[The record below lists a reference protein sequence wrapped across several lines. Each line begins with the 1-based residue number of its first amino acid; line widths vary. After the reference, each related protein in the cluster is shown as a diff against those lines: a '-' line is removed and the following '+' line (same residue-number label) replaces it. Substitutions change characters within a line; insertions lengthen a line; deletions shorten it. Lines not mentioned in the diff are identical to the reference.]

1 MPPYQEN
8 RIISDGYSD
17 DDIEYNSDN
26 DSDSDNDNDY
36 DSIYQEEE
44 LFVDSEKSEGQYIIG
59 LTNKCNHTFGDI
71 YSSGVTAKTLFKF
84 SFQNIVRYLYLN
96 SVSMIRNPRVEIV
109 KIHIDENKTY
119 IALKKTYWLRLVQRH
134 WKKLCIQKNDIIKK
148 RMRIS
153 SLYHREISGKW
164 PLDCLHFPN
173 CKGILSQY
181 TN

>member
-8 RIISDGYSD
+8 RIIMDNYSD
-17 DDIEYNSDN
+17 NESDISSDDV
-26 DSDSDNDNDY
+26 Y

-59 LTNKCNHTFGDI
+59 LTERCGHTFGDI
-71 YSSGVTAKTLFKF
+71 YLSGVTAKTLFKF
-84 SFQNIVRYLYLN
+84 TFQNVIRYLYY
-96 SVSMIRNPRVEIV
+96 SSISRIRNPVIEIV

>member
-26 DSDSDNDNDY
+26 DSDNDDDY

-109 KIHIDENKTY
+109 KIHIDENKTC

-164 PLDCLHFPN
+164 PQDCLYFPN

>member
-1 MPPYQEN
+1 MPPYLDN
-8 RIISDGYSD
+8 RFVMDSESD

-26 DSDSDNDNDY
+26 YSDNDDEY

-44 LFVDSEKSEGQYIIG
+44 LFIDSEKSEGQYIIG

-84 SFQNIVRYLYLN
+84 SFQNIVRYLYFN
-96 SVSMIRNPRVEIV
+96 SISLIRNPRVEIV

-134 WKKLCIQKNDIIKK
+134 WKKLCIQKNDIVKK

-153 SLYHREISGKW
+153 SLCHREISGKW
-164 PLDCLHFPN
+164 PLDCLNFPN
-173 CKGILSQY
+173 SHGILSQY
-181 TN
+181 AN

>member
-1 MPPYQEN
+1 MPPYLDN
-8 RIISDGYSD
+8 RFIMDSESDN
-17 DDIEYNSDN
+17 DIEYNSDN
-26 DSDSDNDNDY
+26 DDDEY

-44 LFVDSEKSEGQYIIG
+44 LFIDSEKSEGQYIIG

-96 SVSMIRNPRVEIV
+96 SISLIRNNQRVEIV

-134 WKKLCIQKNDIIKK
+134 WKKLCIQKNDIVKK

-153 SLYHREISGKW
+153 SLHHREISGKW
-164 PLDCLHFPN
+164 PLDCLNFPN
-173 CKGILSQY
+173 SRGILSQY
-181 TN
+181 AN